1 MTSVLLFKTVGA
13 LALVLG
19 LFLAFIYALKRWGK
33 LSGRP
38 ASQTMEVLSRQSFGP
53 RHHLILVKVSGE
65 RNVLVGISPRN
76 MSLLC
81 LEDPAA
87 QGGKPSRDMD
97 ENI

>member
-1 MTSVLLFKTVGA
+1 MLKTLGA

-19 LFLAFIYALKRWGK
+19 LFLALIYALGRWGK

-38 ASQTMEVLSRQSFGP
+38 FSQTMEVLSRQSFGP

-65 RNVLVGISPRN
+65 RNVLVGISPQN

-81 LEDPAA
+81 LDDQAA
-87 QGGKPSRDMD
+87 QDVKPSRDTG
-97 ENI
+97 ENL